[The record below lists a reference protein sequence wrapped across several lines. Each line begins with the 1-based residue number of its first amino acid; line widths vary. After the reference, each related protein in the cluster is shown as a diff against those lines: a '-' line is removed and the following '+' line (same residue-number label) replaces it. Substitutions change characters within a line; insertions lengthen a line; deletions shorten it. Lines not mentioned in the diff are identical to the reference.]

1 MNYSPSKNSIF
12 FNIKNL
18 LYVMVFLIILSIV
31 FRKKITLED
40 IKTRIF
46 SIKEILLNEKRERKL
61 MYEYV
66 PDPEEK
72 IPKDYV
78 TDKRFLSPVL
88 DQQNCGSCTAFTL
101 TALITTNYLRNKHKE
116 KYPTK
121 KMKLSPQ
128 ILLSCRKEPFCRGWW
143 VYSWI
148 YSLLMNEYKEF
159 SFITRWKD
167 LPYNFCNNCTKEQES
182 KIRSSCTVPENKL
195 LKKEHDQFRLSS
207 FKVIS
212 NDGDSTQLFIDNV
225 KRAIYKYGA
234 VSGSFRV
241 YKTIYNDLSKSPYE
255 HNAIPEMNT
264 HNTFEGGHAILIV
277 GWKDG
282 FWRIQN
288 SWGTGHA
295 DGGFFWLKW
304 GSLKASIL
312 CVDVFVKKYK
322 PPTKQ

>member
-1 MNYSPSKNSIF
+1 MKYNYKRIF
-12 FNIKNL
+12 FAIL
-18 LYVMVFLIILSIV
+18 FLIIIASI
-31 FRKKITLED
+31 FKKKLTLED

-46 SIKEILLNEKRERKL
+46 SVKEIRLNEKREKKL
-61 MYEYV
+61 VYEYV
-66 PDPEEK
+66 PKPEEK

-88 DQQNCGSCTAFTL
+88 NQKNCGSCTAFTL
-101 TALITTNYLRNKHKE
+101 TALITTNYLRNKHKD
-116 KYPTK
+116 KFPTK

-128 ILLSCRKEPFCRGWW
+128 MLLSCRKHPFCDGYW
-143 VYSWI
+143 VYYWVHN
-148 YSLLMNEYKEF
+148 LLMNSYEEF
-159 SFITRWKD
+159 SFITHWKD
-167 LPYNFCNNCTKEQES
+167 LPYVFCNQCTKEE
-182 KIRSSCTVPENKL
+182 KTRIEKSCIKKENKL

-212 NDGDSTQLFIDNV
+212 NNGDSTQMFIDNI
-225 KRAIYKYGA
+225 KKAIYKYGA
-234 VSGSFRV
+234 VSASFRV
-241 YKTIYNDLSKSPYE
+241 YNTIQNDLSKRPYE
-255 HNAIPEMNT
+255 HDAASANNKNNT
-264 HNTFEGGHAILIV
+264 LEGGHAILIV

-304 GSLKASIL
+304 GSLMASVL

-322 PPTKQ
+322 PLIIQ

>member
-1 MNYSPSKNSIF
+1 MKYNYKRIF
-12 FNIKNL
+12 FAIL
-18 LYVMVFLIILSIV
+18 FLIIIASI
-31 FRKKITLED
+31 FKKKLTLED

-46 SIKEILLNEKRERKL
+46 SVKEIRLNEKREKKL
-61 MYEYV
+61 VYEYV
-66 PDPEEK
+66 PKPEEK

-88 DQQNCGSCTAFTL
+88 NQKNCGSCTAFTL
-101 TALITTNYLRNKHKE
+101 TALITTNYLRNKHKD
-116 KYPTK
+116 KFPTK

-128 ILLSCRKEPFCRGWW
+128 MLLSCRKHPFCKGWW
-143 VYSWI
+143 VYQWV
-148 YSLLMNEYKEF
+148 YDLLTNAYKEF
-159 SFITRWKD
+159 SFITHWKD
-167 LPYNFCNNCTKEQES
+167 LPYVFCNQCTKEE
-182 KIRSSCTVPENKL
+182 KTRIEKSCIKKENKL

-212 NDGDSTQLFIDNV
+212 NNGDSTQMFIDNI
-225 KRAIYKYGA
+225 KKAIYKYGA
-234 VSGSFRV
+234 VSASFRV
-241 YKTIYNDLSKSPYE
+241 YNTIQNDLSKRPYE
-255 HNAIPEMNT
+255 HDAASANNKNNT
-264 HNTFEGGHAILIV
+264 LEGGHAILIV

-304 GSLKASIL
+304 GSLMASVL

-322 PPTKQ
+322 PLIIQ

>member
-1 MNYSPSKNSIF
+1 MKYNYKRIF
-12 FNIKNL
+12 FAIL
-18 LYVMVFLIILSIV
+18 FLIIIASI
-31 FRKKITLED
+31 FKKKLTLED

-46 SIKEILLNEKRERKL
+46 SVKEIRLNEKREKKL
-61 MYEYV
+61 VYEYV
-66 PDPEEK
+66 PKPEEK

-88 DQQNCGSCTAFTL
+88 NQKNCGSCTAFTL
-101 TALITTNYLRNKHKE
+101 TALITTNYLRNKHKD
-116 KYPTK
+116 KFPTT

-128 ILLSCRKEPFCRGWW
+128 MLLACRKHPFCKGWW
-143 VYSWI
+143 VYQWV
-148 YSLLMNEYKEF
+148 YDLLTNAYKEF
-159 SFITRWKD
+159 SFITHWKD
-167 LPYNFCNNCTKEQES
+167 LPYVFCNQCTKEE
-182 KIRSSCTVPENKL
+182 KTRIEKSCIKKENKL

-212 NDGDSTQLFIDNV
+212 NNGDSTQMFIDNI
-225 KRAIYKYGA
+225 KKAIYKYGA
-234 VSGSFRV
+234 VSASFRV
-241 YKTIYNDLSKSPYE
+241 YNTIQNDLSKRPYE
-255 HNAIPEMNT
+255 HDAASANNKNNT
-264 HNTFEGGHAILIV
+264 LEGGHAILIV

-304 GSLKASIL
+304 GSLMASVL

-322 PPTKQ
+322 PLIIQ